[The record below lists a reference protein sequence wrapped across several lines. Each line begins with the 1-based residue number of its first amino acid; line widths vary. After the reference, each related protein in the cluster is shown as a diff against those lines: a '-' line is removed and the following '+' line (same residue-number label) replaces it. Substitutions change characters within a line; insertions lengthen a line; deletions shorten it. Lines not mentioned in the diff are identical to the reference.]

1 MVKRSGFLGTICRCG
16 LLAVA
21 ASLTG
26 TVSAQVLEEIIV
38 TATKREEALTDV
50 PISISAIDTEKLIN
64 NGWNETTDVL
74 DFVPNVTFYL
84 NGTSTTKLNIRGVH
98 SDGPNP
104 SLEAPVAV
112 FTDGIYNPR
121 PDFVRA
127 PLLDLEGVEVQRGP
141 QATYYGHNA
150 TAGSISFRSTRQSL
164 DEADGFLVVEGSA
177 ESRNKVDFA
186 YGAPLS
192 DTFGLRF
199 SGALRNTQG
208 HIENIAQDR
217 DEPKNDTSI
226 FRLSG
231 VWVPGDQTDV
241 FFKLERYEA
250 DITGEVREPITC
262 GGAGNPTAPAPCRA
276 FDPSASGSLVGQA
289 DVAVGVDDR
298 IAEGATILPNYTTRI
313 FGMGSNVTS
322 TITNLA
328 DALFMSQSG
337 TFSESTRAAL
347 DISHD
352 FGAFTLTSLT
362 GIESGERSPLRDA
375 DMTPIAGIF
384 THGYQD
390 YDYWTEELRLTS
402 NADGPLAWMV
412 GGLIQGTESGSLGQ
426 VIHNLNGTWTNNRH
440 DQEDNVLGLFFDIN
454 YDLTDTVNLS
464 FGGRYTDVE
473 KTAIDI
479 TSRAPLNPDGTPGSF
494 SEILNTGTGF
504 VANLAG
510 PPTFADGIADLGDGT
525 YSEDSFDPYVSV
537 RFAVNDSANVY
548 ALWSSAF
555 KAGGFSNGP
564 GTGLP
569 FSVLHPALPDVY
581 EFMGEESESF
591 EIGYKALLADGRVD
605 LNVAAFSTE
614 FTNQHTVVPAFAFG
628 PPPSPGV
635 VFYTTGVDSEQ
646 QGVEVDGRLAASD
659 NLTITFA
666 GALLDAEMTD
676 QGMMNFY
683 GCLDCAP
690 RELIQ
695 ASDWSAAF
703 GATWSAPV
711 GDAYELTLNT
721 EMAFADGYQ
730 VAYEGVFEDQAE
742 GDQLLGWQDGWE
754 RINVRAALRPIN
766 GNWDVSVFGR
776 NVTDNRRTND
786 YAPDGNATLYYVTR
800 QYGADWGVA
809 FRYNF

>member
-1 MVKRSGFLGTICRCG
+1 MSKLSVPPRAVFRYAL
-16 LLAVA
+16 VA
-21 ASLTG
+21 AVGAGLMG

-50 PISISAIDTEKLIN
+50 PLSVSAIDTEKLIN
-64 NGWNETTDVL
+64 NGWNETIDVL
-74 DFVPNVTFYL
+74 EFVPNVTFYQ

-104 SLEAPVAV
+104 SLEASVAI

-150 TAGSISFRSTRQSL
+150 TAGSVSLRSTRQSL
-164 DEADGFLVVEGSA
+164 DEADGFVVVEGSA

-192 DTFGLRF
+192 DSLGLRF
-199 SGALRNTQG
+199 SGASRNIQG
-208 HIENIAQDR
+208 HVDKIAQDR
-217 DEPKNDTSI
+217 AEPKDNSSI
-226 FRLSG
+226 VRLSG
-231 VWVPGDQTDV
+231 VWVPGEQTDV
-241 FFKLERYEA
+241 FFKLERYES
-250 DITGEVREPITC
+250 DLTGEVREPITC

-276 FDPSASGSLVGQA
+276 FDPSANGSLVGQA
-289 DVAVGVDDR
+289 DGALGVDDR

-322 TITNLA
+322 TIANVA
-328 DALFMSQSG
+328 NARFMSQSG
-337 TFSESTRAAL
+337 TFSNNTRTAL

-352 FGAFTLTSLT
+352 FGDFTLTSVT
-362 GIESGERSPLRDA
+362 GFENGERRINRDA

-384 THGYQD
+384 TQGHQQ
-390 YDYWTEELRLTS
+390 YDYWTEEIRLTS
-402 NADGPLAWMV
+402 NAGGALAWMV
-412 GGLIQGTESGSLGQ
+412 GGLMQGLDNSSLNE
-426 VIHNLNGTWTNNRH
+426 VVHNLNGIWTTNFH
-440 DQEDNVLGLFFDIN
+440 DQEDSTLGLFFDLN
-454 YDLTDTVNLS
+454 FDATDTVNLS

-473 KTAIDI
+473 KTAVDI
-479 TSRAPLNPDGTPGSF
+479 TSRAPLNADGTHGAF

-504 VANLAG
+504 VAALAG

-537 RFAVNDSANVY
+537 RFAVNDAANVY

-581 EFMGEESESF
+581 EFMGEKSESF
-591 EIGYKALLADGRVD
+591 EVGYKALLADGRLD

-646 QGVEVDGRLAASD
+646 RGVEVDGRLAASD
-659 NLTITFA
+659 NLNLTFS
-666 GALLDAEMTD
+666 GALLDAQMTD
-676 QGMMNFY
+676 EGMMDFF

-703 GATWSAPV
+703 GATWSTPV

-721 EMAFADGYQ
+721 EMAFAAGYQ
-730 VAYEGVFEDQAE
+730 VAYEGIFEDQAT
-742 GDQLLGWQDGWE
+742 GDELLGWQGGWE
-754 RINVRAALRPIN
+754 RINVRGALRPVN
-766 GNWDVSVFGR
+766 GNWDVSIFGR
-776 NVTDNRRTND
+776 NVTDQ
-786 YAPDGNATLYYVTR
+786 P
-800 QYGADWGVA
+800 ADE
-809 FRYNF
+809 